1 MIENSYFFANFI
13 SKNHLS
19 ITFKISHRAYSLI
32 FSGRTIYLYFQENLM
47 LSEHDLRKFYAL
59 KEKIVRLWNEEISPD
74 Y

>member
-1 MIENSYFFANFI
+1 MLI
-13 SKNHLS
+13 S
-19 ITFKISHRAYSLI
+19 
-32 FSGRTIYLYFQENLM
+32 LYFQENLM